1 MRNTILRTFFFLLI
15 NFVLVF
21 YIGNI
26 LMADGS
32 NSDWYIDL
40 NKAPWTPPGWVF
52 GLAWSFLLICFS
64 IYLSLLS
71 QKKVSNKLVV
81 IILVQYL
88 LNISWNYFFFNQHLI
103 ELGLIDLS
111 ILTITV
117 LYIFYSNLKTM
128 KWKSIFII
136 PYFLWLLV
144 ATSLNLYIVIYN

>member
-1 MRNTILRTFFFLLI
+1 
-15 NFVLVF
+15 
-21 YIGNI
+21 
-26 LMADGS
+26 MADGS
-32 NSDWYIDL
+32 NSNWYIDL

-64 IYLSLLS
+64 IYLALLS

-81 IILVQYL
+81 IILLQYL

-117 LYIFYSNLKTM
+117 LYIFYSNFKTM
-128 KWKSIFII
+128 RWKSIFII

>member
-1 MRNTILRTFFFLLI
+1 MRITILRTFLFLFI

-21 YIGNI
+21 YIGII

-32 NSDWYIDL
+32 NSNWYINL

-71 QKKVSNKLVV
+71 QKNVSNKLIV

-88 LNISWNYFFFNQHLI
+88 LNIVWNYFFFNQHLT
-103 ELGLIDLS
+103 ELGLIDIS
-111 ILTITV
+111 FLTLTV
-117 LYIFYSNLKTM
+117 YYIFYTNLKTM
-128 KWKSIFII
+128 KWKSIFIV
-136 PYFLWLLV
+136 PYLLWLLV

>member
-1 MRNTILRTFFFLLI
+1 
-15 NFVLVF
+15 
-21 YIGNI
+21 
-26 LMADGS
+26 MADGS
-32 NSDWYIDL
+32 NSNWYIDL

-64 IYLSLLS
+64 IYLALLS

-81 IILVQYL
+81 IILLQYL

>member
-1 MRNTILRTFFFLLI
+1 MRNTILRTFLFLFI

-32 NSDWYIDL
+32 NSNWYINL

-71 QKKVSNKLVV
+71 QKNVSNKLIV

-88 LNISWNYFFFNQHLI
+88 LNIVWNYFFFNQHLT
-103 ELGLIDLS
+103 ELGIIDIS
-111 ILTITV
+111 FLTLTV
-117 LYIFYSNLKTM
+117 YYIFYTNLKTM
-128 KWKSIFII
+128 KWKSIFIV
-136 PYFLWLLV
+136 PYLLWLLV

>member
-1 MRNTILRTFFFLLI
+1 MRITILRTFLFLFI

-32 NSDWYIDL
+32 NSNWYISL

-71 QKKVSNKLVV
+71 QKNVSNKLIV

-88 LNISWNYFFFNQHLI
+88 LNIVWNYFFFNQHLT
-103 ELGLIDLS
+103 ELGLIDIS
-111 ILTITV
+111 FLTLTV
-117 LYIFYSNLKTM
+117 YYIFYTNLKTM
-128 KWKSIFII
+128 KWKSIFIV
-136 PYFLWLLV
+136 PYLLWLLV

>member
-1 MRNTILRTFFFLLI
+1 MRNTILRIFLFLFI

-64 IYLSLLS
+64 IYLALLS

-117 LYIFYSNLKTM
+117 LYIFCSNLKTM
-128 KWKSIFII
+128 RWKSIFII

>member
-1 MRNTILRTFFFLLI
+1 
-15 NFVLVF
+15 
-21 YIGNI
+21 
-26 LMADGS
+26 MADGS
-32 NSDWYIDL
+32 NSNWYIDL

-64 IYLSLLS
+64 IYLALLS

-81 IILVQYL
+81 IILLQYL

-128 KWKSIFII
+128 RWKSIFII

>member
-1 MRNTILRTFFFLLI
+1 MFLFI

-64 IYLSLLS
+64 IYLALLS

-81 IILVQYL
+81 IILLQYL

-128 KWKSIFII
+128 RWKSIFII

>member
-1 MRNTILRTFFFLLI
+1 
-15 NFVLVF
+15 
-21 YIGNI
+21 
-26 LMADGS
+26 MADGS
-32 NSDWYIDL
+32 NSNWYIDL

-81 IILVQYL
+81 IILLQYL

-128 KWKSIFII
+128 RWKSIFII

>member
-1 MRNTILRTFFFLLI
+1 MRITILRTFLFLFI

-32 NSDWYIDL
+32 NSNWYMNL

-71 QKKVSNKLVV
+71 QKNVSNKLIV

-88 LNISWNYFFFNQHLI
+88 LNIVWNYFFFNQHLT
-103 ELGLIDLS
+103 ELGLIDIS
-111 ILTITV
+111 FLTLTV
-117 LYIFYSNLKTM
+117 YYIFYTNLKTM
-128 KWKSIFII
+128 KWKSIFIV
-136 PYFLWLLV
+136 PYLLWLLV

>member
-1 MRNTILRTFFFLLI
+1 MFLFI

-26 LMADGS
+26 IMADGS
-32 NSDWYIDL
+32 NSNWYIDL

-64 IYLSLLS
+64 IYLALLS

-81 IILVQYL
+81 IILLQYL

-128 KWKSIFII
+128 RWKSIFII

>member
-1 MRNTILRTFFFLLI
+1 
-15 NFVLVF
+15 
-21 YIGNI
+21 
-26 LMADGS
+26 MADGS

>member
-64 IYLSLLS
+64 IYLALLS

-81 IILVQYL
+81 IILLQYL

-128 KWKSIFII
+128 RWKSIFII

>member
-1 MRNTILRTFFFLLI
+1 
-15 NFVLVF
+15 
-21 YIGNI
+21 
-26 LMADGS
+26 MADGS

-64 IYLSLLS
+64 IYLALLS

-81 IILVQYL
+81 IILLQYL

-128 KWKSIFII
+128 RWKSIFII

>member
-1 MRNTILRTFFFLLI
+1 MRITILRTFLFLFI

-32 NSDWYIDL
+32 NSNWYINL

-71 QKKVSNKLVV
+71 QKNVSNKLIV

-88 LNISWNYFFFNQHLI
+88 LNIVWNYFFFNQHLT
-103 ELGLIDLS
+103 ELGLIDIS
-111 ILTITV
+111 FLTLTV
-117 LYIFYSNLKTM
+117 YYIFYTNLKTM
-128 KWKSIFII
+128 KWKSIFIV
-136 PYFLWLLV
+136 PYLLWLLV

>member
-1 MRNTILRTFFFLLI
+1 MRITILRTFLFLFI

-32 NSDWYIDL
+32 NSNWYINL

-71 QKKVSNKLVV
+71 QKNVSNKLIA

-88 LNISWNYFFFNQHLI
+88 LNIVWNYFFFNQHLT
-103 ELGLIDLS
+103 ELGLIDIS
-111 ILTITV
+111 FLTLTV
-117 LYIFYSNLKTM
+117 YYIFYTNLKTM
-128 KWKSIFII
+128 KWKSIFIV
-136 PYFLWLLV
+136 PYLLWLLV

>member
-1 MRNTILRTFFFLLI
+1 MFLFI

-64 IYLSLLS
+64 IYLALLS

-81 IILVQYL
+81 IILLQYL

-117 LYIFYSNLKTM
+117 LYIFYSNFKTM
-128 KWKSIFII
+128 RWKSIFII

>member
-1 MRNTILRTFFFLLI
+1 
-15 NFVLVF
+15 
-21 YIGNI
+21 
-26 LMADGS
+26 MADGS

-64 IYLSLLS
+64 IYLALLS

>member
-1 MRNTILRTFFFLLI
+1 MRITILRTFLFLFI

-32 NSDWYIDL
+32 NSNWYINL

-71 QKKVSNKLVV
+71 QKNVSNKLIV

-88 LNISWNYFFFNQHLI
+88 LNIVWNYFFFNQHLT
-103 ELGLIDLS
+103 ELGIIDIS
-111 ILTITV
+111 FLTLTV
-117 LYIFYSNLKTM
+117 YYIFYTNLKTM
-128 KWKSIFII
+128 KWKSIFIV
-136 PYFLWLLV
+136 PYLLWLLV

>member
-1 MRNTILRTFFFLLI
+1 
-15 NFVLVF
+15 
-21 YIGNI
+21 
-26 LMADGS
+26 MADGS
-32 NSDWYIDL
+32 NSNWYIDL

-64 IYLSLLS
+64 IYLALLS

-117 LYIFYSNLKTM
+117 LYIFYSNFKTM
-128 KWKSIFII
+128 RWKSIFII

>member
-1 MRNTILRTFFFLLI
+1 
-15 NFVLVF
+15 
-21 YIGNI
+21 
-26 LMADGS
+26 MADGS

-64 IYLSLLS
+64 IYLALLS

-81 IILVQYL
+81 IILLQYL

>member
-1 MRNTILRTFFFLLI
+1 
-15 NFVLVF
+15 
-21 YIGNI
+21 
-26 LMADGS
+26 MADGS
-32 NSDWYIDL
+32 NSNWYIDL